1 MATLKEYLN
10 AKIKS
15 KGSSFS
21 KEKARAKNYKSIS
34 AAKKAGALYYTN
46 KAGKVMAAV
55 YAEDLKSSPAK
66 TEPKSPVSI
75 KKPGRPK
82 PRPKTLVK
90 SSAPVKSGRPKAS
103 TLRAKPKASS
113 AEVKVLRDI
122 EFSKVFPTGSRK
134 TILTKGQKPKKS
146 TTIKPKSSNTIAKR
160 AQSEVKIKTA
170 GPKKAMSLAERT
182 RIAANARDMA
192 KTRRQQI
199 EGSTATRSRKPK
211 KLTGLAWMKTHT
223 FADYMDLTMAEAKAL
238 GLPKTRLAAVGTK
251 FADVNKFKFKDGKG
265 FFGK

>member
-66 TEPKSPVSI
+66 AEPKSSVSI

-82 PRPKTLVK
+82 ARPKTLVK
-90 SSAPVKSGRPKAS
+90 SSAPAKSDRPK
-103 TLRAKPKASS
+103 LRPTKAEPKAEPKALS
-113 AEVKVLRDI
+113 
-122 EFSKVFPTGSRK
+122 TGSRK

-146 TTIKPKSSNTIAKR
+146 TVVKPKSSNTIAKR

-182 RIAANARDMA
+182 RIAANDRELA

>member
-21 KEKARAKNYKSIS
+21 KEKARAKDYKSIS
-34 AAKKAGALYYTN
+34 AAKSAGALYYTN

-55 YAEDLKSSPAK
+55 FAEDLKASPAK
-66 TEPKSPVSI
+66 
-75 KKPGRPK
+75 PK
-82 PRPKTLVK
+82 PKGAT
-90 SSAPVKSGRPKAS
+90 RPKAS

-182 RIAANARDMA
+182 KIATNAREMA
-192 KTRRQQI
+192 KTRKQQI
-199 EGSTATRSRKPK
+199 EGSSANKSRKTRVTKGEKPK
-211 KLTGLAWMKTHT
+211 FPFTIKLTGAAWMKKHT
-223 FADYMDLTMAEAKAL
+223 FADYMNLTKAEAKAL
-238 GLPKTRLAAVGTK
+238 GLPQTRLAAVGTK
-251 FADVNKFKFKDGKG
+251 FMDASKYKFKDGKG
-265 FFGK
+265 FINISK

>member
-90 SSAPVKSGRPKAS
+90 LSAPAKSDRPK
-103 TLRAKPKASS
+103 LRPTKAEPKAEPKALS
-113 AEVKVLRDI
+113 
-122 EFSKVFPTGSRK
+122 TGSRK

-146 TTIKPKSSNTIAKR
+146 TVVKPKSSNTIAKR

-182 RIAANARDMA
+182 KIAANDRELA

>member
-1 MATLKEYLN
+1 MASLKEYLN

-21 KEKARAKNYKSIS
+21 KEKAKAKNYKSIS
-34 AAKKAGALYYTN
+34 AAKSAGALYYTN

-66 TEPKSPVSI
+66 AKPKAESKTSKLAPAKSERPKARTTKAEPKSSVLAP
-75 KKPGRPK
+75 
-82 PRPKTLVK
+82 TK
-90 SSAPVKSGRPKAS
+90 SERPKAS
-103 TLRAKPKASS
+103 TLRAKPKAASTS
-113 AEVKVLRDI
+113 
-122 EFSKVFPTGSRK
+122 SRK

-146 TTIKPKSSNTIAKR
+146 TTVKPKSSNTIAKR

-182 RIAANARDMA
+182 RIAANDRELA